1 MVLAVPAIF
10 FGLDFNINIF
20 FLMQLSKG
28 YHDVERI
35 FACQRHPQLQF
46 SRLPLKAHAEGNLG
60 EISAIRVAI

>member
-1 MVLAVPAIF
+1 MKLR
-10 FGLDFNINIF
+10 
-20 FLMQLSKG
+20 KG

-46 SRLPLKAHAEGNLG
+46 LRLSLKAHAEVNLG